1 MTEPIEF
8 YRVNPREA
16 YRLIYSDYSKG
27 PYRKY
32 LAYNAKGDYW
42 TAVDNST
49 GDAWTEDFA
58 SEGVA
63 IRWLIG
69 EIEMEEAHDRDR
81 LINGLMELTWERKIG
96 KYSDR

>member
-1 MTEPIEF
+1 MRDVHKLLF
-8 YRVNPREA
+8 
-16 YRLIYSDYSKG
+16 SDYAKG
-27 PYRKY
+27 PYRCY
-32 LAYNAKGDYW
+32 LAYHERGGFW

-49 GDAWTEDFA
+49 GDAWTETFD

-69 EIEMEEAHDRDR
+69 EIETEEAHDRDR
-81 LINGLMELTWERKIG
+81 LIDGLMELTWERKIG